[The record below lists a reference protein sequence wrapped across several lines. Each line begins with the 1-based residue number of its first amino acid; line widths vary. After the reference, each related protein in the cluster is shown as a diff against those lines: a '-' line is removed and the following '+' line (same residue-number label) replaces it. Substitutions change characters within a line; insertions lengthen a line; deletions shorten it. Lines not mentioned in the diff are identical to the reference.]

1 MPDSLRFLSVYLV
14 TIGIR
19 YNRYIEK
26 TSEAQESSQ
35 ILHDFSQKKTQQGA
49 KNLDKARRNVYKCKV
64 RFAGM
69 TKKTKR
75 IHVRRY
81 KLGGIYD
88 E

>member
-14 TIGIR
+14 KIGIR

-26 TSEAQESSQ
+26 QAKAQESSQ
-35 ILHDFSQKKTQQGA
+35 ILHDFSQKTQQGA

-69 TKKTKR
+69 
-75 IHVRRY
+75 Y
-81 KLGGIYD
+81 
-88 E
+88 EEN